1 MHEGFTGQRRKHV
14 SQNSLIVHHPRR
26 IGRITLC
33 DGLLF
38 NHDSNIL
45 LWLLGREETIKLR
58 NSDGWYFTR
67 GSLTWSALLIERRME
82 AMVVD
87 EKEEVVVD
95 ELIMRSNE
103 DCWTSVI
110 EEAGSIPSKTMD
122 FGFAAYKGQHATSC
136 LYSQG

>member
-1 MHEGFTGQRRKHV
+1 
-14 SQNSLIVHHPRR
+14 
-26 IGRITLC
+26 
-33 DGLLF
+33 
-38 NHDSNIL
+38 
-45 LWLLGREETIKLR
+45 
-58 NSDGWYFTR
+58 
-67 GSLTWSALLIERRME
+67 ME

>member
-1 MHEGFTGQRRKHV
+1 
-14 SQNSLIVHHPRR
+14 
-26 IGRITLC
+26 
-33 DGLLF
+33 
-38 NHDSNIL
+38 
-45 LWLLGREETIKLR
+45 
-58 NSDGWYFTR
+58 
-67 GSLTWSALLIERRME
+67 ME

-122 FGFAAYKGQHATSC
+122 FGFAAGQHATSC